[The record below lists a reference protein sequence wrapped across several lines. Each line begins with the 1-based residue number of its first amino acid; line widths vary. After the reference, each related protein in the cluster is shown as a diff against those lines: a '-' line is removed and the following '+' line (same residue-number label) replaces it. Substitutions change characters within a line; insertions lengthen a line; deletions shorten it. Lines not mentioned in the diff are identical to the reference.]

1 MELTFAPRGVLQID
15 DARIIF
21 RNFRGEGGKFNKEGD
36 RNFAL
41 IIPDQEMAEALQE
54 DANKFG
60 AGWNVKIKPPRE
72 EGDEPFIYLP
82 VKVKF
87 NDRGP
92 LIYLQ
97 SGKNRVKLD
106 EESVAMLDD
115 IDIRSVDLDI
125 RPYDDEINGKP
136 FRAAYLQSMC
146 VVQEIDRFAA
156 RFASEEYPEEQEL
169 VIRRDKSWKHDIKI
183 AKELL
188 YSESVIKALEL
199 EKDPN
204 RRKRILRDARDSIS

>member
-41 IIPDQEMAEALQE
+41 IIPNEEMAEALQN
-54 DANKFG
+54 DVNKFG

-72 EGDEPFIYLP
+72 DGDEPFIYLP

-92 LIYLQ
+92 IVYLQ
-97 SGKNRVKLD
+97 SGRNRVKLD
-106 EESVAMLDD
+106 EETVSMLDE
-115 IDIRSVDLDI
+115 IDIASVDLDI
-125 RPYDDEINGKP
+125 RPYDSEINGKP

-146 VVQEIDRFAA
+146 VTQDIDRFSS
-156 RFASEEYPEEQEL
+156 RFAAEEHPEE
-169 VIRRDKSWKHDIKI
+169 
-183 AKELL
+183 
-188 YSESVIKALEL
+188 
-199 EKDPN
+199 
-204 RRKRILRDARDSIS
+204 